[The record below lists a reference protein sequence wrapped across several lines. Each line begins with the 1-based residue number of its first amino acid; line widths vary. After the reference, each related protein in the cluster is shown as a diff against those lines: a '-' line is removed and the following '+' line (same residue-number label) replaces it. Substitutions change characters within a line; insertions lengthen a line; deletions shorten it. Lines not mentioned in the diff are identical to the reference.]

1 MEKYLENAKTILF
14 EYGPNVLYALG
25 LLIIGLFLI
34 KKLVKFTKKIMSSRK
49 VDITLQNFLINIV
62 SVGLKLLLLIAV
74 ISKLG
79 IDTTAIAAT
88 LAAAGL
94 GVGLAL
100 QGALSNLAGGVL
112 IIVFKPFK
120 IGDLVD
126 AHDELGIVKHIN
138 IFTTQIVTPDNKR
151 VIIPNGTLANSNIIN
166 YSAEGKLRVDLTIGV
181 GYDEDI
187 KQTKKRCYWMF

>member
-14 EYGPNVLYALG
+14 EYWPNVLYALG

-49 VDITLQNFLINIV
+49 VDITLQNFLTNII
-62 SVGLKLLLLIAV
+62 SVGLKLLLLVAV

-79 IDTTAIAAT
+79 IDTTAIAAA

-94 GVGLAL
+94 GDGLAL

-120 IGDLVD
+120 
-126 AHDELGIVKHIN
+126 LGILLMLMTN
-138 IFTTQIVTPDNKR
+138 
-151 VIIPNGTLANSNIIN
+151 
-166 YSAEGKLRVDLTIGV
+166 
-181 GYDEDI
+181 
-187 KQTKKRCYWMF
+187 